1 MSAIPKDRWTA
12 ADYLAFERDSDI
24 KHEFWNGQ
32 IVAMTGAT
40 RRHNLIAGSVYAS
53 LYNQTV
59 DRPCEVYVA
68 EMRVHIAAT
77 GLYTY
82 PDVAAVCG
90 DVELEDDQLDTL
102 LNPDVIIEVLS
113 PSTEGYDRG
122 RKFQQYRSISTLKEY
137 ILITQDRPTIER
149 FMPGASGKWELT
161 EAVGLEAILELPSI
175 KCTLA
180 LADVYR
186 KVTFDDKT

>member
-90 DVELEDDQLDTL
+90 EIELEDDQLDTL

>member
-186 KVTFDDKT
+186 KVTFEDES

>member
-161 EAVGLEAILELPSI
+161 EAVGLGATLELPAI
-175 KCTLA
+175 GCTLA